1 MAAANVWNRYQF
13 HTIRLIE
20 DQSRTEIILENC
32 MGYGVYEGVCTIG
45 VITPQLEP
53 SKGGILDLVELKK
66 LNA

>member
-1 MAAANVWNRYQF
+1 MEPDKVRAELAELN
-13 HTIRLIE
+13 
-20 DQSRTEIILENC
+20 